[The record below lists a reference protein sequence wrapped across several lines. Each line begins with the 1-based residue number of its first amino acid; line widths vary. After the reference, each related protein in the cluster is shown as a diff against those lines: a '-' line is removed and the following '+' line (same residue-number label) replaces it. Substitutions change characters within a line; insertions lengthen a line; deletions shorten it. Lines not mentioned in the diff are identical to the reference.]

1 MLSDTYYWYFLQLAL
16 SKIKKLEVKIYI
28 PLSAESFSAIH
39 NALSSTVLMWE
50 RMKVILYR
58 VSEKNVLASGKMLP
72 NVRKKVVKTVSLLF
86 PVSNPV
92 GYAPFER
99 NMN

>member
-1 MLSDTYYWYFLQLAL
+1 MQIFMQIYSKLPDLGSMLQLGNYAA
-16 SKIKKLEVKIYI
+16 Y
-28 PLSAESFSAIH
+28 
-39 NALSSTVLMWE
+39 MQQ
-50 RMKVILYR
+50 YR